1 MAQAGPEK
9 AIRLALLG
17 SRTAFIPGFYQQRM
31 GDAN

>member
-9 AIRLALLG
+9 AVRLALLG
-17 SRTAFIPGFYQQRM
+17 SRMALMPGFYQQRM